1 VLVACA
7 LGYGWFRLAQPIPHE
22 STASILIVQQN
33 SDPWDAGRAND
44 DSLKA
49 NLDLTAEGVRKSQ
62 PVPDLAVWSE
72 SSVTSVLVERG
83 NRLTPQRNPLV
94 PAVRQMG
101 IPILFGG
108 VVILDRQR
116 QEAMNA
122 SVLIS
127 PDGMVL
133 DTYGKMHPVPFA
145 ESIPFYE
152 LEPVRKFF
160 RNVVGIWN
168 PWVSGT
174 RHTIFRVPLGA
185 GGAMSFGT
193 PICFEDA
200 FSDLCRR
207 YITAGAD
214 LLVNI
219 TNDSWSKTWSAEI
232 QHFSVARFRAIE
244 NRRVLVRSTNG
255 GVSAVIGPWGDIR
268 SRMPFFESTWRTV
281 DVPVYREK
289 FFTPY
294 TRFGDW
300 LPVVMIALLLVVLVV
315 DVRQNKK
322 AVLPR
327 LAPGGTAFSDSHGWT
342 YWSS

>member
-1 VLVACA
+1 M
-7 LGYGWFRLAQPIPHE
+7 
-22 STASILIVQQN
+22 
-33 SDPWDAGRAND
+33 
-44 DSLKA
+44 
-49 NLDLTAEGVRKSQ
+49 GV
-62 PVPDLAVWSE
+62 
-72 SSVTSVLVERG
+72 
-83 NRLTPQRNPLV
+83 
-94 PAVRQMG
+94 
-101 IPILFGG
+101 PILFGG

-127 PDGMVL
+127 PEGRVL
-133 DTYGKMHPVPFA
+133 DTYGKIHPVPFA

-160 RNVVGIWN
+160 RNVVGIWS
-168 PWVSGT
+168 PWVNGS
-174 RHTIFRVPLGA
+174 RRTIYTVPLGA
-185 GGAMSFGT
+185 GGRMTFGT

-207 YITAGAD
+207 YITGGAD

-219 TNDSWSKTWSAEI
+219 TNDSWSKTWSSEI

-268 SRMPFFESTWRTV
+268 SRMPFFERTWRTV
-281 DVPVYREK
+281 EVPIYRER

-300 LPVVMIALLLVVLVV
+300 FPMVMIALLLIVLVV
-315 DVRQNKK
+315 DVVQKKK
-322 AVLPR
+322 AVPSR
-327 LAPGGTAFSDSHGWT
+327 CAPDGTTF
-342 YWSS
+342 